1 VSHAT
6 VILRTALGD
15 ITKLDVDCVVNAAN
29 TTLLGGGGVDGAIH
43 NAAGEGLLAACQHL
57 GGCDVGDAKITAG
70 YGLKAKYI
78 IHAVGPIWR
87 GGLRGEAQLLLS
99 CYRRS
104 LELAVQHRI
113 VSIAFPSIS
122 TGAFGYPIELAAP
135 VAIAEARRFGNPQT
149 GLREIIF
156 CCFSSTDFELYQRLL
171 H

>member
-1 VSHAT
+1 MESLDVGDDRPSLAPGYHVGSPRSLGRCVEIDGSPVRKFGSHRLVARRSGDKMCHGCAARNQQLGPQKHVSHAT

-87 GGLRGEAQLLLS
+87 GGLRGEA
-99 CYRRS
+99 
-104 LELAVQHRI
+104 
-113 VSIAFPSIS
+113 
-122 TGAFGYPIELAAP
+122 
-135 VAIAEARRFGNPQT
+135 
-149 GLREIIF
+149 
-156 CCFSSTDFELYQRLL
+156 
-171 H
+171 